1 MSELKIERHFP
12 NPPETVFA
20 FVTKM
25 EHLLKWWGPEGTEIS
40 EHQLDLTRP
49 GAWFFVIVDPKGGRH
64 RVSGEVIAID
74 PPHSVD
80 FTLIVHTPDGG
91 HAIDSAVRF
100 EVRPDGAGGTH
111 FLLIQTGVPEAQ
123 MAAMSTQGWVSTLGR
138 LEALLNDI

>member
-1 MSELKIERHFP
+1 MSELKIERQFP
-12 NPPETVFA
+12 NAPEVVFA

-25 EHLLKWWGPEGTEIS
+25 EHLLKWWGPEGTVIS
-40 EHQLDLTRP
+40 EHQLDLTQT

-64 RVSGEVIAID
+64 RVSGEVVAID

-91 HAIDSAVRF
+91 HVIDSVVRF
-100 EVRPDGAGGTH
+100 EVKSDGAGGTI
-111 FLLIQTGVPEAQ
+111 FLLTQTGVPDEQ

-138 LEALLNDI
+138 LETVLNEI